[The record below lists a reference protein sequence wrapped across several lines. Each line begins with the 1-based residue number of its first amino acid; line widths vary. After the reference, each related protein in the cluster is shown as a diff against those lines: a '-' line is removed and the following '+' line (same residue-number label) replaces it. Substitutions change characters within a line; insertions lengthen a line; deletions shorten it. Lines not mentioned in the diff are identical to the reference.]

1 MELKEFTERFNQ
13 IVGKNRSD
21 FSFKVLVP
29 YTTISNVQKGTDPRV
44 SLILNILE
52 ACPEIS
58 AEWLMR
64 GKGKMNVVEEEETA
78 QNEELVALRERYK
91 TLQAMYDD
99 KCVECAKLRADVA
112 NFVARKNHEDIKN

>member
-1 MELKEFTERFNQ
+1 M
-13 IVGKNRSD
+13 VGKNRSD

-52 ACPEIS
+52 ACPDIS

-64 GKGKMNVVEEEETA
+64 GKGKMNVGEEEKKTRDL
-78 QNEELVALRERYK
+78 ELVKLTEQYK
-91 TLQAMYDD
+91 TLQIMYDD
-99 KCVECAKLRADVA
+99 KCIECARLRADVA
-112 NFVARKNHEDIKN
+112 NLVARKNHEEIKS